1 MTGLW
6 CRVARW
12 WSGSHAEPLVLLTA
26 AQRVLAAIHNLQAGR
41 ASPGAVAAVVAAS
54 GERLT
59 LPTIYLALDQI
70 EATRLVIVWAVA
82 ATPKCSGRDR
92 LRYCLTVD
100 GMNVLAAVNAVNDR
114 MAP

>member
-12 WSGSHAEPLVLLTA
+12 WSGSRAEPLVLLTA
-26 AQRVLAAIHNLQAGR
+26 AQRVLVAIHELEVGR

-59 LPTIYLALDQI
+59 LPTIYLALDQLV
-70 EATRLVIVWAVA
+70 ATRLVVVWAVA
-82 ATPKCSGRDR
+82 ATPECAGRAR
-92 LRYCLTVD
+92 MRYCLTVD
-100 GMNVLAAVNAVNDR
+100 GMNVLAAVNAVNER
-114 MAP
+114 KKA